1 MKNNIGFTMHNWIK
15 DLYPFN
21 RSLTGEGNRKTLRYI
36 KKIIPQLSIKKVR
49 SGTKCFD
56 WKVPAEWNISEGY
69 IENQNNKKIID
80 FKNNNLHVIGYSK
93 PIDKWINFNELN
105 EHLYSLPKMK
115 DAIPYVTSYYEKRWG
130 FCIKHNERLKL
141 NKKNKYHVVI
151 KSSFSNGNMNY
162 GELIIKGKTKK
173 EILLST
179 YICHPSMANNELSGI
194 AVTTFLS
201 KWLLQNKNHFSYRI
215 LFLPETIG
223 SIYYLSRNYKK
234 MKKNIVAGYVVTCV
248 GDNRCY
254 SYLPSKIENSL
265 SNRAAKYILKRIDKK
280 FKLYSFLDRGS
291 DERQYCSPL
300 INLPIGSIMRSKYD
314 EYPEYHTSK
323 DNMKLISPSGLRGGF
338 VAIRKT
344 IELIEKNFIYV
355 NTFKCEPQLGKR
367 NFYPTLSLPNSTEKI
382 APSMNLLAYADGKN
396 DLLEISKI
404 IKVDFEDCYHIAENL
419 CNLGVLK
426 KV

>member
-1 MKNNIGFTMHNWIK
+1 MKNNIGFTMYNWIK

-115 DAIPYVTSYYEKRWG
+115 DAIPYVTSYYENRWG
-130 FCIKHNERLKL
+130 FCITHNERLKL

-300 INLPIGSIMRSKYD
+300 INLPIGSIMRSKYG

-323 DNMKLISPSGLRGGF
+323 DNMKLVSPSGLSGGF

>member
-1 MKNNIGFTMHNWIK
+1 MKNNIGFTMYNWIK

-130 FCIKHNERLKL
+130 FCITHNERLKL

-300 INLPIGSIMRSKYD
+300 INLPIGSIMRSKYG

-323 DNMKLISPSGLRGGF
+323 DNMKLVSPSGLSGGF

-367 NFYPTLSLPNSTEKI
+367 NFYPTLSLHNSTEKI
-382 APSMNLLAYADGKN
+382 VPSMNLLAYADGKN

-404 IKVDFEDCYHIAENL
+404 IKVDFEDCYYIAENL

>member
-1 MKNNIGFTMHNWIK
+1 MKNNIGFTMYNWIK

-130 FCIKHNERLKL
+130 FCITHNERLKL

-151 KSSFSNGNMNY
+151 KSSFSKGHMNY

-300 INLPIGSIMRSKYD
+300 INLPIGSIMRSKYG

-323 DNMKLISPSGLRGGF
+323 DNMKLVSPSGLSGGF

-404 IKVDFEDCYHIAENL
+404 IKVDFEDCYYIAENL